1 MLSSFGCKS
10 QASMDS
16 SVFCVYWGHVV
27 GIVAVVAVTVDVLS
41 RQFSN
46 GDGCSA

>member
-27 GIVAVVAVTVDVLS
+27 GIVTVDVDVLL

-46 GDGCSA
+46 GDVVVLEGI